1 MNAIQLDL
9 FEPNDEH
16 SLLKRELAQMKDSQ
30 SRQRKAIFGRL
41 HDLGKEIIGLKEEIE
56 RNRNLFLKRKK

>member
-9 FEPNDEH
+9 FESNDENA
-16 SLLKRELAQMKDSQ
+16 LLRRELAQMKDSN

-56 RNRNLFLKRKK
+56 RNRSLLLKRKK

>member
-9 FEPNDEH
+9 FEPNDEQ
-16 SLLKRELAQMKDSQ
+16 SLLRREINLMKDSQ
-30 SRQRKAIFGRL
+30 NRQRKAMFAKL

-56 RNRNLFLKRKK
+56 RTRSLFIRRKK